1 MLDNSHA
8 IIVLGMHRSGTSA
21 ITGCLGLLGVD
32 LGYDL
37 IPAHPEINAKG
48 HWEHREAVALNDRL
62 LASMARTWH
71 DERLLPD
78 GWSRTSTSDT
88 IAEEIASF
96 LKREF
101 AESSLWGL
109 KDPRLCRVLPI
120 WIKAIV
126 GNGTAPFFVLALRS
140 PEEVAQSLA
149 RRDGIPKERAYLLW
163 LNYMLEAERNS
174 RGHSRIVVS
183 YDALLTDWRKA
194 LSPLSTRFA
203 GEFPLPEPEACTAI
217 DTFLSHAL
225 RHFTTESELVTST
238 PCQSLAAEAYRAF
251 IDYSDEQ
258 PTLIFDGLYKR
269 METESEL
276 VTPWATQIQEL
287 LCIKEAQAKELI
299 RIADRDVLAAE
310 VIRIKS
316 TLSWQ
321 ITKPLRFAWNAMSR
335 LLTPGAQ

>member
-1 MLDNSHA
+1 MGSGC

-21 ITGCLGLLGVD
+21 IAGCLGLLGVK
-32 LGYDL
+32 LGDDL

-71 DERLLPD
+71 DERLLPA
-78 GWSRTSTSDT
+78 GWSKTPEANA

-101 AESSLWGL
+101 TNSPLWGL

-126 GNGTAPFFVLALRS
+126 GNGAAPFFVLALRS

-183 YDALLTDWRKA
+183 YDALLNDWRKA
-194 LSPLSTRFA
+194 LSPLSIRFA

-217 DTFLSHAL
+217 DKFLSYAL
-225 RHFTTESELVTST
+225 RHFTTKSEMVTST
-238 PCQSLAAEAYRAF
+238 PCQSLAEEAYQAF
-251 IDYSDEQ
+251 TNYSDEQ
-258 PTLIFDGLYKR
+258 PALIFDGLYKR
-269 METESEL
+269 METESQL

-287 LCIKEAQAKELI
+287 LCIKEAQAEELI
-299 RIADRDVLAAE
+299 RISDRDVLAAE
-310 VIRIKS
+310 IMRIKS

-321 ITKPLRFAWNAMSR
+321 ITKPLRFVWNAMSR
-335 LLTPGAQ
+335 LLTPNAQRK